1 MSGKKLTK
9 GSNKVVWGVCSGI
22 AEYTG
27 LDVTIIRIAW
37 ALLTVFSAL
46 VGGLLVYVICGLLM
60 PEKS

>member
-60 PEKS
+60 PEKI